1 MNRGIARRTLFES
14 AGDISI
20 LLEQI
25 GEAVDRG
32 VVEVHAFCALTTHYH
47 LLVRSPVGELGYAM
61 QRIQTEYSRW
71 FNRSRRRD
79 GPLVRGRYASKLVD
93 SLRYRRAV
101 VRYIDRN
108 PVSAGIVP
116 RASEYPHCSARS
128 YQTGSPHPSWLERG
142 WVESEVRRAC
152 DLPEYEPSRYTDV
165 FGKLPEAL
173 ARVIE
178 ARWRHRSLEDPLDEL
193 VSAAPGQVVDWMRRK
208 ARLADGTSPG
218 LPVASVSSVA
228 AAVEGIEIEACDL
241 GRRSPTTVLLA
252 GLVRELAGAR
262 IDEIADLIGCS
273 SSAAARYVRL
283 HRGLLQSEAEAD
295 YQRRA
300 GEAAQ
305 RALADWEGGGE
316 VVGK

>member
-1 MNRGIARRTLFES
+1 MT
-14 AGDISI
+14 D
-20 LLEQI
+20 
-25 GEAVDRG
+25 AV
-32 VVEVHAFCALTTHYH
+32 
-47 LLVRSPVGELGYAM
+47 P
-61 QRIQTEYSRW
+61 
-71 FNRSRRRD
+71 
-79 GPLVRGRYASKLVD
+79 GR
-93 SLRYRRAV
+93 
-101 VRYIDRN
+101 
-108 PVSAGIVP
+108 
-116 RASEYPHCSARS
+116 
-128 YQTGSPHPSWLERG
+128 
-142 WVESEVRRAC
+142 
-152 DLPEYEPSRYTDV
+152 
-165 FGKLPEAL
+165 
-173 ARVIE
+173 
-178 ARWRHRSLEDPLDEL
+178 LEDPLDEL
-193 VSAAPGQVVDWMRRK
+193 VSAAPAQVVDWMRRK